1 MARAFAGPLCRFFAG
16 EHGDAA
22 ALVAGVEAWR
32 GELARALGRNL
43 RAPLAWAEDATAPAL
58 WADLGDAGWMA
69 LRLFAFYAERSDL
82 ELPDTVPALLEL
94 DQQWRSAQ
102 DQKFERSRYGQ
113 LLACRCWLPAEFA
126 FTARVPLPDGEP
138 AEVGSLPVLRDQ
150 LRWLNQRTFAVDEA
164 NAADWAQQPAP
175 PGGALLPAAQRGFAA
190 LWAAVVDAQQR
201 GLPVIVAEV

>member
-16 EHGDAA
+16 ERGAPITF
-22 ALVAGVEAWR
+22 VAGVEAWR
-32 GELARALGRNL
+32 SELARALGNNL
-43 RAPLAWAEDATAPAL
+43 RAPLLWSEDPTVPAL

-69 LRLFAFYAERSDL
+69 LRLFALYAERSDL

-94 DQQWRSAQ
+94 DRDWRSAH
-102 DQKFERSRYGQ
+102 DQKFAKSNYGQ

-126 FTARVPLPDGEP
+126 FTARVPLPDGEA

-164 NAADWAQQPAP
+164 DVAGWAQEPAHA
-175 PGGALLPAAQRGFAA
+175 GGPLLPAAQRGFAG
-190 LWAAVVDAQQR
+190 LWAVVSDALRR
-201 GLPVIVAEV
+201 GVPVIVAET